1 MEKRTLLRGG
11 DEDDVNVFELES
23 GAEELIV
30 FEERRTDQF
39 KKQQAKQNTC
49 PCSET
54 VETEEVEKE
63 R

>member
-11 DEDDVNVFELES
+11 DEDDVKVLELEL
-23 GAEELIV
+23 GAEKLIV

-39 KKQQAKQNTC
+39 KKQQAKQKTD
-49 PCSET
+49 PGSET